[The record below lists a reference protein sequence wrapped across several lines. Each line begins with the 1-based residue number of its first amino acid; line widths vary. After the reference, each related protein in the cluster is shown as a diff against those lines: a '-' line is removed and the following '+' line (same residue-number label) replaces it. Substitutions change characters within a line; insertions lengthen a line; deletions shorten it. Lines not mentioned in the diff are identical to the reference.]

1 MDAEDVDDA
10 NDAAT
15 NTTVEDSNK
24 AIQESTC
31 EGIYLLTKDISPVTI
46 CLGIN
51 PFIIRGD
58 PIL

>member
-24 AIQESTC
+24 DIQEPTC
-31 EGIYLLTKDISPVTI
+31 EGIYLLTNPV
-46 CLGIN
+46 LV
-51 PFIIRGD
+51 PFPFAGD
-58 PIL
+58 LILLIW